1 MQDDLAD
8 GVQTLTAAGYAD
20 PDRVCIM
27 GASYGGYAALAGG
40 AFDAE
45 LYRCIIA
52 VAGVSDLP
60 RMLSD
65 ERRYSGSD
73 HWVVAYWEK
82 LVGDSKEDKARL
94 LEVSPVEHAEAY
106 RAPVLL
112 LHGDQ
117 DTVVPIVQSSR
128 MARALR
134 RANRRVEFVELD
146 GEDHWLSQSETRIAM
161 LREISAFL
169 ARNNPVRAEAS
180 GSAR

>member
-1 MQDDLAD
+1 
-8 GVQTLTAAGYAD
+8 
-20 PDRVCIM
+20 M

-82 LVGDSKEDKARL
+82 LVGDSK
-94 LEVSPVEHAEAY
+94 
-106 RAPVLL
+106 
-112 LHGDQ
+112 
-117 DTVVPIVQSSR
+117 
-128 MARALR
+128 
-134 RANRRVEFVELD
+134 
-146 GEDHWLSQSETRIAM
+146 
-161 LREISAFL
+161 
-169 ARNNPVRAEAS
+169 
-180 GSAR
+180 